1 MEIHFGRSR
10 AKIQEL
16 LSENTRLSQKVQ
28 DQELL
33 VDNILAVQELE
44 STYTGNRYKEYD
56 PAVAEVAK
64 KYQGL
69 ADWGGL
75 QVGNIVDIRA
85 AYIAGQGI
93 KVKKVDQKPKKEA
106 RPTIPSGK
114 PGSAPKPVKEDTT
127 GDAELAFAEHFFDIN
142 ELDHELPQDLARE
155 AEIEGKTLIKLFPIK
170 EDPEAQPTA
179 DGKPKEVDIGIRWIS
194 YTTNKYKVNTNP
206 DDYLQVESVTYTP
219 TNKAEVKLLPKE
231 CVYKRFAGRLDIP
244 NETMPRVAK
253 CLTSIENL
261 DKALRDW
268 RQINNLYAA
277 PTPYFECAT
286 PEEAKKVNAAITDLN
301 WKIGKAFAATAK
313 FSYAQPSSEGQAAL
327 EAEIITLMKLIS
339 GATGVPIHFLGAPE
353 LTTKYGA
360 DSEGLLE
367 LIAMSTA
374 KEREVWRGAYQE
386 LLTKAMLMRN
396 EIEKKTPLNP
406 DLVRVELP
414 QVTKAQWDRL
424 VTAWLPLKRD
434 GIIQHRTILE
444 QIPGIN
450 VEEEMKAKEEADASM
465 LEELKSE
472 NADLKFGRDEQVG
485 FGNSNKEKA

>member
-1 MEIHFGRSR
+1 MEIHFGRSK

-16 LSENTRLSQKVQ
+16 EGEVRRFKMQN
-28 DQELL
+28 LL
-33 VDNILAVQELE
+33 VDNILTVQEFE
-44 STYTGNRYKEYD
+44 TTYTGNRYREYES
-56 PAVAEVAK
+56 AVLEVSK
-64 KYQGL
+64 KYQGK

-93 KVKKVDQKPKKEA
+93 KVKKVEQKSKKDA
-106 RPTIPSGK
+106 KPAGPIK
-114 PGSAPKPVKEDTT
+114 PGAIPKSQPEDTT

-155 AEIEGKTLIKLFPIK
+155 AEIEGKTLIKLFRI
-170 EDPEAQPTA
+170 DPDPNDPQAT
-179 DGKPKEVDIGIRWIS
+179 DGKPKEVDIGIRWVS
-194 YTTNKYKVNTNP
+194 WTTNHYKVNTNP
-206 DDYLQVESVTYTP
+206 NDYLQVENVTYTP
-219 TNKAEVKLLPKE
+219 TNKPEVKLLPQE

-286 PEEAKKVNAAITDLN
+286 PEEAKEVNAAITDLN

-374 KEREVWRGAYQE
+374 KEREIWRGAYQE
-386 LLTKAMLMRN
+386 LLAKAMRMRN

-406 DLVRVELP
+406 DLIRVELP

-465 LEELKSE
+465 LEDLKTE
-472 NADLKFGRDEQVG
+472 NADLKFGKGDQQ
-485 FGNSNKEKA
+485 KENA